1 MVMHYHRHTHL
12 AFFVA
17 AALLL
22 LAACS
27 KQPEQQFSVV
37 QDTLHINAPDYF
49 TPYTRIELDR
59 FVPYQDWYFC
69 IFEEN
74 DIYEPWRE
82 QCVFLALSKDG
93 KTIQKVDCPEEIRNH
108 FYGDL
113 YVRQDTLFLYIYYAP
128 LEPRYYFFDLKQWK
142 WKPAKGESNL
152 LYEDDIYQ
160 IVAVN
165 LGEWGR
171 YTWFIDK
178 QRNNDELPQ
187 KTYCQYV
194 RPYVV
199 SERIIRLDSIYYFVH
214 PYGIYTTSV
223 KGPKGVLCDDSTSYR
238 IGEARDYRFIGK
250 LFYCPIFN
258 ETGTKVDSFP
268 SYFHFTGKKVVG
280 NDFWKEGAVTKYDS
294 ITQYDTVINQA
305 FLCNN
310 QLYCIVTT
318 PKSTFLSQIRDG
330 KMISELDLGERY
342 DFFRHRGSFRS
353 VNLAD
358 NKCFLQF
365 EEDFS
370 TYGLMDVEDRTIRIR
385 HLVIHQDTLPFVGT
399 DNVKPLLEFLL
410 MRLGNLSSDEL
421 RRYETQLGG
430 ICYQKYR
437 YTNGYFSDDYQDK
450 DQYFIPTFYKR
461 VNGQQTFVTEYCVF
475 MSDSMVK
482 KVFMEWVKTNF
493 FNSHLY
499 GYEICD
505 NLAAKCEEVSG
516 IVTQI
521 TGTKPKREK
530 NYLKWTSRGLT
541 IKLYEKDGRV
551 VIY

>member
-1 MVMHYHRHTHL
+1 MPHHRYTHL
-12 AFFVA
+12 VM
-17 AALLL
+17 L
-22 LAACS
+22 LAAVLLIQLSACTRQS
-27 KQPEQQFSVV
+27 GQQFSVV

-49 TPYTRIELDR
+49 TPYTRIELQWS
-59 FVPYQDWYFC
+59 VPYQDWYFC

-74 DIYEPWRE
+74 DIYEPWRN
-82 QCVFLALSKDG
+82 QYVFLAISKDG
-93 KTIQKVDCPEEIRNH
+93 KNIRKLDCPKEFNLH
-108 FYGDL
+108 TSGDL
-113 YVRQDTLFLYIYYAP
+113 YVRQDNLFLYIPYD
-128 LEPRYYFFDLKQWK
+128 LFDPRYYCFDLKQWK

-152 LYEDDIYQ
+152 LYEDDAYQ
-160 IVAVN
+160 IAAVN
-165 LGEWGR
+165 MGEWGS

-178 QRNNDELPQ
+178 QRNNDEMRNIH
-187 KTYCQYV
+187 TQYV

-199 SERIIRLDSIYYFVH
+199 SERVIRLDSIYYFVH
-214 PYGIYTTSV
+214 PYGIYITSV

-238 IGEARDYRFIGK
+238 IGEERDYRFIGG
-250 LFYCPIFN
+250 LFYWPILN
-258 ETGTKVDSFP
+258 ETGIKVDSFP

-280 NDFWKEGAVTKYDS
+280 NDSWKESTVTRYDS

-305 FLCNN
+305 FLSNN

-318 PKSTFLSQIRDG
+318 PKNSFISQIRDE
-330 KMISELDLGERY
+330 KMIPELDLGERY
-342 DFFRHRGSFRS
+342 DFSRHRGSFRN

-410 MRLGNLSSDEL
+410 MRLGNLSLDEL

-437 YTNGYFSDDYQDK
+437 DPNGYFPDEYQNKDK
-450 DQYFIPTFYKR
+450 YFSPTFYKR
-461 VNGQQTFVTEYCVF
+461 VNSQQTFVTEYCVS

-499 GYEICD
+499 RYKTCD
-505 NLAAKCEEVSG
+505 NLAAKRAEISEIVSK
-516 IVTQI
+516 I

-530 NYLKWTSRGLT
+530 NYLKWTFNGLT
-541 IKLYEKDGRV
+541 IKLYEKDGRM
-551 VIY
+551 VIF

>member
-1 MVMHYHRHTHL
+1 MPHHRYTHL
-12 AFFVA
+12 VM
-17 AALLL
+17 L
-22 LAACS
+22 LAAVLLIQLSACTRQS
-27 KQPEQQFSVV
+27 GQQFSVV

-49 TPYTRIELDR
+49 TPYTRIELQWS
-59 FVPYQDWYFC
+59 VPYQDWYFC

-74 DIYEPWRE
+74 DIYEPWRN
-82 QCVFLALSKDG
+82 QYVFLAISKDG
-93 KTIQKVDCPEEIRNH
+93 KNIRKLDCPKEFNLH
-108 FYGDL
+108 TSGDL
-113 YVRQDTLFLYIYYAP
+113 YVRQDNLFLYIPYD
-128 LEPRYYFFDLKQWK
+128 LFDPRYYCFDLKQWK

-152 LYEDDIYQ
+152 LYEDDAYQ
-160 IVAVN
+160 IAAVN
-165 LGEWGR
+165 MGEWGS

-178 QRNNDELPQ
+178 QRNNDEMRNIH
-187 KTYCQYV
+187 TQYV

-199 SERIIRLDSIYYFVH
+199 SERVIRLDSIYYFVH
-214 PYGIYTTSV
+214 PYGIYITSV

-238 IGEARDYRFIGK
+238 IGEERDYRFIGG
-250 LFYCPIFN
+250 LFYWPILN
-258 ETGTKVDSFP
+258 ETGIKVDSFP

-280 NDFWKEGAVTKYDS
+280 NDSWKESTVTRYDS

-305 FLCNN
+305 FLSNN

-318 PKSTFLSQIRDG
+318 PKNSFISQIRDE
-330 KMISELDLGERY
+330 KMIPELDLGERY
-342 DFFRHRGSFRS
+342 DFSRHRGSFRN

-410 MRLGNLSSDEL
+410 MRLGNLSLDEL

-437 YTNGYFSDDYQDK
+437 DPNGYFPDEYQNKDK
-450 DQYFIPTFYKR
+450 YFSPTFYKR
-461 VNGQQTFVTEYCVF
+461 VNSQQTFVTEYCVS

-499 GYEICD
+499 RYKTCD
-505 NLAAKCEEVSG
+505 NLAAKCAEISEIVSK
-516 IVTQI
+516 I

-530 NYLKWTSRGLT
+530 NYLKWTFNGLT
-541 IKLYEKDGRV
+541 IKLYEKDGRM
-551 VIY
+551 VIF

>member
-1 MVMHYHRHTHL
+1 MPHHRYTHL
-12 AFFVA
+12 VM
-17 AALLL
+17 L
-22 LAACS
+22 LAAVLLIQLSACTRQS
-27 KQPEQQFSVV
+27 GQQFSVV

-49 TPYTRIELDR
+49 TPYTRIELQWS
-59 FVPYQDWYFC
+59 VPYQDWYFC

-74 DIYEPWRE
+74 DIYEPWRN
-82 QCVFLALSKDG
+82 QYVFLAISKDG
-93 KTIQKVDCPEEIRNH
+93 KNIRKLDCPKEFNLH
-108 FYGDL
+108 TSGDL
-113 YVRQDTLFLYIYYAP
+113 YVRQDNLFLYIPYD
-128 LEPRYYFFDLKQWK
+128 LFDPRYYCFDLKQWK

-152 LYEDDIYQ
+152 LYEDDAYQ
-160 IVAVN
+160 IAAVN
-165 LGEWGR
+165 MGEWGS

-178 QRNNDELPQ
+178 QRNNDEMRNIH
-187 KTYCQYV
+187 TQYV

-199 SERIIRLDSIYYFVH
+199 SERVIRLDSIYYFVH
-214 PYGIYTTSV
+214 PYGIYITSV

-238 IGEARDYRFIGK
+238 IGEERDYRFIGG
-250 LFYCPIFN
+250 LFYWPILN
-258 ETGTKVDSFP
+258 ETGIKVDSFP

-280 NDFWKEGAVTKYDS
+280 NDSWKESTVTRYDS

-305 FLCNN
+305 FLSNN

-318 PKSTFLSQIRDG
+318 PKNSFISQIRDG
-330 KMISELDLGERY
+330 KMIPELDLGERY
-342 DFFRHRGSFRS
+342 DFSRHRGSFRS

-365 EEDFS
+365 EKDFS

-399 DNVKPLLEFLL
+399 DNVKLLLEFLL
-410 MRLGNLSSDEL
+410 MRLGNLSLDEL

-437 YTNGYFSDDYQDK
+437 DPNGYFPDEYQNKDK
-450 DQYFIPTFYKR
+450 YFSPTFYKR
-461 VNGQQTFVTEYCVF
+461 VNCQQTFVTEYCVS

-499 GYEICD
+499 RYKTCD
-505 NLAAKCEEVSG
+505 NLAAKCAEISEIVSK
-516 IVTQI
+516 I

-530 NYLKWTSRGLT
+530 NYLKWTFNGLT
-541 IKLYEKDGRV
+541 IKLYEKDGRM
-551 VIY
+551 VIS

>member
-1 MVMHYHRHTHL
+1 MV
-12 AFFVA
+12 FA
-17 AALLL
+17 ALLLL

-49 TPYTRIELDR
+49 TPYTRIELQWS
-59 FVPYQDWYFC
+59 VPYQDWYFC

-74 DIYEPWRE
+74 DIYEPWRN
-82 QCVFLALSKDG
+82 QYVFLAISKDG
-93 KTIQKVDCPEEIRNH
+93 KHIRKLDCPKEFNLH
-108 FYGDL
+108 TSGDL
-113 YVRQDTLFLYIYYAP
+113 YVRQDNLFLYIPYD
-128 LEPRYYFFDLKQWK
+128 LFDPRYYYFDLKQWK

-152 LYEDDIYQ
+152 LYEDDAYQ
-160 IVAVN
+160 IAAVN
-165 LGEWGR
+165 MGEWGS

-178 QRNNDELPQ
+178 QRNNDEMR
-187 KTYCQYV
+187 KKHTQYV

-199 SERIIRLDSIYYFVH
+199 SERIIRSDSIYYFVH

-238 IGEARDYRFIGK
+238 IGEERDYRFIGG
-250 LFYCPIFN
+250 LFYWPILN
-258 ETGTKVDSFP
+258 ETGIKVDSFP

-280 NDFWKEGAVTKYDS
+280 NDSWKESTVTRYDS

-305 FLCNN
+305 FLSNN

-318 PKSTFLSQIRDG
+318 PKNSFISQIRDG
-330 KMISELDLGERY
+330 KMIPELDLGERY
-342 DFFRHRGSFRS
+342 DFSRHRGSFRS

-410 MRLGNLSSDEL
+410 MRLGNLSLDEL

-437 YTNGYFSDDYQDK
+437 DPNGYFPDEYQNKDK
-450 DQYFIPTFYKR
+450 YFSPTFYKR
-461 VNGQQTFVTEYCVF
+461 VNGQQTFVTEYCVS

-499 GYEICD
+499 RYKTCD
-505 NLAAKCEEVSG
+505 NLAAKCAEISEIVSK
-516 IVTQI
+516 I

-530 NYLKWTSRGLT
+530 NYLKWTFNGLT
-541 IKLYEKDGRV
+541 IKLYEKDGRM
-551 VIY
+551 VIS

>member
-1 MVMHYHRHTHL
+1 MPHHRNAHLIMV
-12 AFFVA
+12 FA
-17 AALLL
+17 ALLLL

-49 TPYTRIELDR
+49 TPYTRIELQWS
-59 FVPYQDWYFC
+59 VPYQDWYFC

-74 DIYEPWRE
+74 DIYEPWRN
-82 QCVFLALSKDG
+82 QYVFLAISKDG
-93 KTIQKVDCPEEIRNH
+93 KHIRKLDCPKEFNLH
-108 FYGDL
+108 TSGDL
-113 YVRQDTLFLYIYYAP
+113 YVRQDNLFLYIPYD
-128 LEPRYYFFDLKQWK
+128 LFDPRYYYFDLKQWK

-152 LYEDDIYQ
+152 LYEDDAYQ
-160 IVAVN
+160 IAAVN
-165 LGEWGR
+165 MGEWGS

-178 QRNNDELPQ
+178 QRNNDEMR
-187 KTYCQYV
+187 KKHTQYV

-199 SERIIRLDSIYYFVH
+199 SERVIRLDSIYYFVH

-238 IGEARDYRFIGK
+238 IGEERDYRFIGG
-250 LFYCPIFN
+250 LFYWPILN
-258 ETGTKVDSFP
+258 ETGIKVDSFP

-280 NDFWKEGAVTKYDS
+280 NDSWKESTVTRYDS

-305 FLCNN
+305 FLSNN

-318 PKSTFLSQIRDG
+318 PKNSFISQIRDG
-330 KMISELDLGERY
+330 KMIPELDLGERY
-342 DFFRHRGSFRS
+342 DFSRHRGSFRS

-410 MRLGNLSSDEL
+410 MRLGNLSLDEL

-437 YTNGYFSDDYQDK
+437 DPNGYFPDEYQNKDK
-450 DQYFIPTFYKR
+450 YFSPTFYKR
-461 VNGQQTFVTEYCVF
+461 VNGQQTFVTEYCVS

-499 GYEICD
+499 RYKTCD
-505 NLAAKCEEVSG
+505 NLAAKCAEISEIVSK
-516 IVTQI
+516 I

-530 NYLKWTSRGLT
+530 NYLKWTFNGLT
-541 IKLYEKDGRV
+541 IKLYEKDGRM
-551 VIY
+551 VIS

>member
-1 MVMHYHRHTHL
+1 M
-12 AFFVA
+12 
-17 AALLL
+17 L
-22 LAACS
+22 LAAVLLIQLSACTRQS
-27 KQPEQQFSVV
+27 GQQFSVV

-49 TPYTRIELDR
+49 TPYTRIELQWS
-59 FVPYQDWYFC
+59 VPYQDWYFC

-74 DIYEPWRE
+74 DIYEPWRN
-82 QCVFLALSKDG
+82 QYVFLAISKDG
-93 KTIQKVDCPEEIRNH
+93 KNIRKLDCPKEFNLH
-108 FYGDL
+108 TSGDL
-113 YVRQDTLFLYIYYAP
+113 YVRQDNLFLYIPYD
-128 LEPRYYFFDLKQWK
+128 LFDPRYYCFDLKQWK

-152 LYEDDIYQ
+152 LYEDDAYQ
-160 IVAVN
+160 IAAVN
-165 LGEWGR
+165 MGEWGS

-178 QRNNDELPQ
+178 QRNNDEMRNIH
-187 KTYCQYV
+187 TQYV

-199 SERIIRLDSIYYFVH
+199 SERVIRLDSIYYFVH
-214 PYGIYTTSV
+214 PYGIYITSV

-238 IGEARDYRFIGK
+238 IGEERDYRFIGG
-250 LFYCPIFN
+250 LFYWPILN
-258 ETGTKVDSFP
+258 ETGIKVDSFP

-280 NDFWKEGAVTKYDS
+280 NDSWKESTVTRYDS

-305 FLCNN
+305 FLSNN

-318 PKSTFLSQIRDG
+318 PKNSFISQIRDG
-330 KMISELDLGERY
+330 KMIPELDLGERY
-342 DFFRHRGSFRS
+342 DFSRHRGSFRS

-365 EEDFS
+365 EKDFS

-410 MRLGNLSSDEL
+410 MRLGNLSLDEL

-437 YTNGYFSDDYQDK
+437 DPNGYFPDEYQNKDK
-450 DQYFIPTFYKR
+450 YFSPTFYKR
-461 VNGQQTFVTEYCVF
+461 VNGQQTFVTEYCVS

-499 GYEICD
+499 GYKTCD
-505 NLAAKCEEVSG
+505 NLAAKCAEVSE
-516 IVTQI
+516 IVSKI

-530 NYLKWTSRGLT
+530 NYLKWTFNGLT
-541 IKLYEKDGRV
+541 IKLYEKDGRM
-551 VIY
+551 VIC